1 MWWNTTNSVL
11 RITTCLILT
20 KWLARAV
27 VNLYWSKVIERIR
40 LHRWSWYNCLEITVL
55 TTMHFLKV
63 IFFKAKR
70 KRVICQNLL
79 NFSYSTFFSCVMY
92 MYVLI
97 ITQTTFYNQTTFV
110 IIKQTKTLIHRQ
122 VRRSSRQSSAK
133 SISYL

>member
-1 MWWNTTNSVL
+1 MLNGISTADISISFKKKRQVLVFEMWWNTTNSVL

-63 IFFKAKR
+63 IFLKAKR
-70 KRVICQNLL
+70 KKSNMSKS
-79 NFSYSTFFSCVMY
+79 FEFFIFHFFLMRNVHVCVNHNSNHI
-92 MYVLI
+92 L
-97 ITQTTFYNQTTFV
+97 
-110 IIKQTKTLIHRQ
+110 
-122 VRRSSRQSSAK
+122 
-133 SISYL
+133 